1 MRHGWITTLRLD
13 GSPRASRVW
22 FVESGGSVWIAT
34 AEANRKVADIRR
46 DPRSTFA
53 VEGRHGAR
61 TMTASIQS
69 IDSEPGVL
77 ASFTRDYDGWDA
89 SDPTADGPRVLI
101 RLTAPEQQFSDE
113 SRQPPAGE

>member
-1 MRHGWITTLRLD
+1 MRYGWITTLRPD
-13 GSPRASRVW
+13 GSPRTSRVW
-22 FVESGGSVWIAT
+22 FVESSGRVWIAT

-53 VEGRHGAR
+53 VEGRHGAQ
-61 TMTASIQS
+61 TMTASIEP

-77 ASFTRDYDGWDA
+77 ASFKRDYDGWDA

-101 RLTAPEQQFSDE
+101 RLTAPGEPFSDVLRE
-113 SRQPPAGE
+113 PPAGE